1 MHEMGI
7 VTHLAKTLEE
17 MAEENHITNYG
28 SVTLEV
34 GEVSGVMT
42 ELFTDFW
49 NYYKQKH
56 PVIKNCELKLETIHA
71 VTFCSDCE
79 KNYPTV
85 KYGRTCPYCGS
96 ENTWLI
102 TGNETII
109 KEVEAETS
117 DEQLQGTIKEEESS
131 NLDTQQ

>member
-1 MHEMGI
+1 MGI

-49 NYYKQKH
+49 DYYKQKH

>member
-1 MHEMGI
+1 MGI
-7 VTHLAKTLEE
+7 VTHLAKTLEG

-42 ELFTDFW
+42 DLFVDFW
-49 NYYKQKH
+49 DYYKQKH
-56 PVIKNCELKLETIHA
+56 PLIKNCKMKLETIHA
-71 VTFCSDCE
+71 ITFCSDCE
-79 KNYPTV
+79 KNYSTID
-85 KYGRTCPYCGS
+85 YGRICPYCGG

-117 DEQLQGTIKEEESS
+117 DEQLQGAVKERDSE
-131 NLDTQQ
+131 NLDK

>member
-17 MAEENHITNYG
+17 MADENHITNYG

-42 ELFTDFW
+42 ELFVDFW
-49 NYYKQKH
+49 DYYKQKH

-131 NLDTQQ
+131 NLDS

>member
-102 TGNETII
+102 TGNETIT

>member
-49 NYYKQKH
+49 DYYKQKH

>member
-1 MHEMGI
+1 MGI

>member
-7 VTHLAKTLEE
+7 VTHLAKTLEG

-42 ELFTDFW
+42 DLFVDFW
-49 NYYKQKH
+49 DYYKQKH
-56 PVIKNCELKLETIHA
+56 PLIKNCKMKLETIHA
-71 VTFCSDCE
+71 ITFCSDCE
-79 KNYPTV
+79 KNYSTIDH
-85 KYGRTCPYCGS
+85 GRICPYCGG

-117 DEQLQGTIKEEESS
+117 DEQLQGAVKERDSE
-131 NLDTQQ
+131 NLDK

>member
-1 MHEMGI
+1 MGI
-7 VTHLAKTLEE
+7 VTHLAKTLED

-42 ELFTDFW
+42 ELFVDFW
-49 NYYKQKH
+49 DYYKQKH
-56 PVIKNCELKLETIHA
+56 PLIKNCKMKLETIHA

-79 KNYPTV
+79 KNYSTI
-85 KYGRTCPYCGS
+85 KHGRICPYCGS

-117 DEQLQGTIKEEESS
+117 DESLQGEVKERDSE
-131 NLDTQQ
+131 NLDK